1 MLLVGE
7 DDTEADVAGS
17 VNGEG
22 LGLTTLVQ
30 QIVELLQVSRNEPL
44 GQFDSEQRPWN

>member
-1 MLLVGE
+1 VLLVGE
-7 DDTEADVAGS
+7 DDTKSDAAGS

-22 LGLTTLVQ
+22 LGLATLVQ
-30 QIVELLQVSRNEPL
+30 QIFELLQVSRNEPL